1 MIKTTIE
8 KIINSQ
14 EAVNKLADKPL
25 PVKISYRLAKLIKSI
40 ESELEVFEGERKKLL
55 ERYGTIDKEKQCYNI
70 PNDKTEKFNA
80 EFTQLVGT
88 ETELSAEKIDLSN
101 EDIKLTAKEF
111 IALEPF
117 IKFEEE

>member
-14 EAVNKLADKPL
+14 EAVNKIADKPL

-55 ERYGTIDKEKQCYNI
+55 ERYGTINEEKQCYNI

-80 EFTQLVGT
+80 EFSQLVGT

>member
-25 PVKISYRLAKLIKSI
+25 PVKISYRLAKLIKAI

-55 ERYGTIDKEKQCYNI
+55 ERYGTINEEKQCYNI
-70 PNDKTEKFNA
+70 PNDKAEKFNA
-80 EFTQLVGT
+80 EFAQLIGT